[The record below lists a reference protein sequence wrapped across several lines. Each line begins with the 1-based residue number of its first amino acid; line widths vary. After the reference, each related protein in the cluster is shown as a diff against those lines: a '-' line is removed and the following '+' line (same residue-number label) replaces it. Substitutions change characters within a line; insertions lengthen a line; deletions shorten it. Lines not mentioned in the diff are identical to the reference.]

1 MTDPAG
7 QQTARNERQISPTA
21 PGDLRYWLALHH
33 APGVGVAAFHQ
44 LLQQFGSPQA
54 AFESGAG
61 AFSTGRWR
69 RQTLDYLAAPD
80 WQAVDAELAWAR
92 QPDNHVITFRD
103 PRYPALLREIADP
116 PPLLY
121 LHGNPAALSALQLA
135 IVGSRNPTPGGVDT
149 AHDFARFLAGAGLAI
164 CSGLALGVDAA
175 SHRGALAGGG
185 MTIAVMGTG
194 LDRVYPARHRDL
206 AHQIA
211 NNGALVSEFRLGTAP
226 RPENFP
232 RRNRLISGLSLG
244 TLVIEA
250 GISSGSLVTAR
261 LAAEQGREVFA
272 IPGSIHNPLA
282 KGCHLLIRQGAKLV
296 ENAGDVLEELGPL
309 AGVAAANLPRQDV
322 VEPTPEFSGPE
333 NIVLKHL
340 GFEALSIDT
349 LVAKSGMAPEIVSAS
364 LVALELLGQVSSAA
378 GGRYCRVH
386 KSR

>member
-1 MTDPAG
+1 M
-7 QQTARNERQISPTA
+7 
-21 PGDLRYWLALHH
+21 
-33 APGVGVAAFHQ
+33 
-44 LLQQFGSPQA
+44 
-54 AFESGAG
+54 
-61 AFSTGRWR
+61 
-69 RQTLDYLAAPD
+69 
-80 WQAVDAELAWAR
+80 
-92 QPDNHVITFRD
+92 
-103 PRYPALLREIADP
+103 
-116 PPLLY
+116 
-121 LHGNPAALSALQLA
+121 
-135 IVGSRNPTPGGVDT
+135 
-149 AHDFARFLAGAGLAI
+149 
-164 CSGLALGVDAA
+164 DAA

-309 AGVAAANLPRQDV
+309 AGVAAASLPQPPDAV
-322 VEPTPEFSGPE
+322 DPTPEFSGPE

-340 GFEALSIDT
+340 GFEAVSIDT